1 MPKYNIAFATDENYL
16 PYTFVVC
23 QSIIDSIS
31 KQYRDVSSDDSIIF
45 HILTD
50 KSVDIA
56 DLQLKANSFQE
67 RNKAIIDNLMVIH
80 NIDVDQFAFCK
91 GWGLHASKSTYYRLL
106 LSELLDPS
114 IKEILYLD
122 VDTLV
127 LKDIRDL
134 FDNTDLSNHVAAVV
148 LDPIIANAS
157 SDSISKIYG
166 SNDKKQGF
174 NVKLS
179 TYFNAGMLLINLD
192 KWRQDNIG
200 LKCIDLIKFGFPLLD
215 QDALNIAIPNP
226 LIIDGKWNVQT
237 TIYYGYEYNP
247 AQSKFFF
254 RTGYKELSP
263 VKNPKLEEGI
273 ISSIEDPA
281 ILHFNAFK
289 PWQSQ
294 VNSYINNTQ
303 YICNDNTYELIQL
316 WQQTASKVIEFSNQ
330 LRNIKFD
337 QLMNANILILQLQS
351 EIRSEVKA
359 RRRMRKHFAL
369 VLFVLLMIQISMF
382 LYID

>member
-31 KQYRDVSSDDSIIF
+31 TQYRDISSDDSIIF

-67 RNKAIIDNLMVIH
+67 RNKAIINNLMVIH
-80 NIDVDQFAFCK
+80 DIDVNQFASCN
-91 GWGLHASKSTYYRLL
+91 GWGIHASKSIYYRLL

-127 LKDIRDL
+127 LKDIRAL
-134 FDNTDLSNHVAAVV
+134 FDKTDLSAHIAAVV
-148 LDPIIANAS
+148 LDSVIANESA
-157 SDSISKIYG
+157 DKIISISDP
-166 SNDKKQGF
+166 NDKKRRF
-174 NVKLS
+174 NINPS
-179 TYFNAGMLLINLD
+179 NYFNSGMILINLE
-192 KWRQDNIG
+192 KWRQHQIG
-200 LKCIDLIKFGFPLLD
+200 LKCIELVKCNLLYPD
-215 QDALNIAIPNP
+215 QDALNIAIPDP

-273 ISSIEDPA
+273 ISSMEDPA

-294 VNSYINNTQ
+294 VNSYINDTQ

-351 EIRSEVKA
+351 EIRSEIKA
-359 RRRMRKHFAL
+359 RRRMRKHFVI
-369 VLFVLLMIQISMF
+369 VLFVLLAIQISMF

>member
-31 KQYRDVSSDDSIIF
+31 TQYRDIASDDSIIF

-56 DLQLKANSFQE
+56 DLQLKANSFQN

-91 GWGLHASKSTYYRLL
+91 GWGTHASKSIYYRLI
-106 LSELLDPS
+106 LSELLDPN

-127 LKDIRDL
+127 LKDIRAL
-134 FDNTDLSNHVAAVV
+134 FDNTDLSESIAAVV
-148 LDPIIANAS
+148 LDAVIANES
-157 SDSISKIYG
+157 NDKIISISDP
-166 SNDKKQGF
+166 NDKKQCL
-174 NVKLS
+174 NINLS
-179 TYFNAGMLLINLD
+179 NYFNSGMLLINLD
-192 KWRQDNIG
+192 KWREYQIG
-200 LKCIDLIKFGFPLLD
+200 LKCLELVKCNLLYPD
-215 QDALNIAIPNP
+215 QDALNIAITDP
-226 LIIDGKWNVQT
+226 LFIDSKWNFQT
-237 TIYYGYEYNP
+237 AIYYAYEFNP
-247 AQSKFFF
+247 MQGNFSF
-254 RTGYKELSP
+254 RSGYKDLSP
-263 VKNPKLEEGI
+263 VKNQKLAEQI
-273 ISSIEDPA
+273 ISSVDDPA
-281 ILHFNAFK
+281 IVHFTAFK
-289 PWQSQ
+289 PWQNR

-303 YICNDNTYELIQL
+303 YICNNNNYELIQR

-330 LRNIKFD
+330 LCNLKFD
-337 QLMNANILILQLQS
+337 QWMNASSLILQLQS

-359 RRRMRKHFAL
+359 RRRMRKHFVI

-382 LYID
+382 FYID